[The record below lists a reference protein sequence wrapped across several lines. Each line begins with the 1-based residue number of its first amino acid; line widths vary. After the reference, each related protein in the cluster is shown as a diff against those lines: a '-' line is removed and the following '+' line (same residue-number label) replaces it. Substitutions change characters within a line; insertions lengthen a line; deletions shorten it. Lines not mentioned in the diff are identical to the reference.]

1 MLNYIIE
8 DILEVLQYLPYGLAA
23 AVFVAL
29 LDLLRNRY
37 RGKRGKRRLSPAL
50 GAALACYGVVLAYTV
65 YFCRPPGSR
74 SGVDLT
80 LFGTLGGPQ
89 SNAYVVENVL
99 LFIPFGVMVP
109 MRFRW
114 LRRFSD
120 CVFMGM
126 VCSIFIETIQYFTGR
141 GFTQLDDV
149 VMNTLGTICG
159 YLIYYAFVCAG
170 RTVRRLFGK
179 ERGAI

>member
-8 DILEVLQYLPYGLAA
+8 DIVEVLQYLPYGLVAA
-23 AVFVAL
+23 AIAAS

-37 RGKRGKRRLSPAL
+37 RGKRGKGRLSPAL
-50 GAALACYGVVLAYTV
+50 GAALACYWVVLAYTV

-80 LFGTLGGPQ
+80 LFGTLGGPK
-89 SNAYVVENVL
+89 SNAFVVENVL
-99 LFIPFGVMVP
+99 LFIPFGIMVP
-109 MRFRW
+109 MRYRW
-114 LRRFSD
+114 LHRFSD
-120 CVFMGM
+120 CVLLGMGF
-126 VCSIFIETIQYFTGR
+126 SIFIETIQYYTGR

-159 YLIYYAFVCAG
+159 YLIYYAIVSVR
-170 RTVRRLFGK
+170 RTVGRIFFG
-179 ERGAI
+179 